1 MRRPVWAVHVFVV
14 GLALHNLVMAEL
26 WDAGIH
32 GHWLDVIS
40 SWKEALLVLC
50 LVAVWSQR
58 WRTFRPNAYDLLA
71 LAYAAVVVVWSIL
84 PQDWL
89 GGHATHRGIVL
100 GARHDLVPVG
110 AYLLGRGLA
119 LTGPELRRIGAT
131 ILGTAAGLAVF
142 GLVDIYAIPLSWW
155 RHSGAPGWF
164 SSQLGFHYFGLSN
177 LPENFVYNTGNEH
190 PLRRLVSTFLS
201 PLASSYVFVVALL
214 LAVAWFVRRRPAPA
228 LWTPLAALLLAGLLW
243 THSRSSYFAL
253 VAGLV
258 AIALVRRGQAL
269 VLLVSAAVVLVAGLV
284 FVKAYTHVAPTTRF
298 TPTELAEQRAHAHK
312 TGAKAG
318 GGFSDASTAS
328 HWRNLRA
335 GIRVVVH
342 HPEGY
347 GVGNAGSTA
356 LRTNARP
363 EAGEST
369 YTELGVDAGLVGAL
383 LFVAWSLAL
392 LRVVLPCTA
401 WVGAALVAVFLL
413 GLQTDVLGVPWLA
426 YVLWILAG
434 TVVTAAAS
442 RLVEPR
448 PLQQE

>member
-1 MRRPVWAVHVFVV
+1 MRRPIWAVHVFVV
-14 GLALHNLVMAEL
+14 GLALHNFLMAEL
-26 WDAGIH
+26 WDAGVH
-32 GHWLDVIS
+32 GRALDVVS
-40 SWKEALLVLC
+40 SWKEALLAIC
-50 LVAVWSQR
+50 LVLVWR
-58 WRTFRPNAYDLLA
+58 RAWRTFRPNLCDLLA
-71 LAYAAVVVVWSIL
+71 LAYGAIVVVWSVL
-84 PQDWL
+84 PQHLL

-100 GARHDLVPVG
+100 GARHDLVPVA
-110 AYLLGRGLA
+110 AYLLGRGLV
-119 LTGPELRRIGAT
+119 LGEPELRRIGAT
-131 ILGTAAGLAVF
+131 ILGTAAGLAAF
-142 GLVDIYAIPLSWW
+142 GLVDIYAVPLSWW

-177 LPENFVYNTGNEH
+177 LPENFIYNTGNEH

-214 LAVAWFVRRRPAPA
+214 LAVAWLVRRRPP
-228 LWTPLAALLLAGLLW
+228 LVVWTPLAALLLAGLLW

-258 AIALVRRGQAL
+258 AIAAVRRAQAPA
-269 VLLVSAAVVLVAGLV
+269 LLVTAAVVLVAGLV
-284 FVKAYTHVAPTTRF
+284 FVKAYSHVAPATRF
-298 TPTELAEQRAHAHK
+298 TPTELAEQRANAHK
-312 TGAKAG
+312 TGTSAG

-335 GIRVVVH
+335 GVARVVH
-342 HPEGY
+342 HPQGY

-356 LRTNARP
+356 ERTGAVV

-383 LFVAWSLAL
+383 LFVAWSLVL
-392 LRVVLPCTA
+392 LRDVLACTP
-401 WVGAALVAVFLL
+401 WLGGALVAVFLL

-434 TVVTAAAS
+434 AVVTTFTT
-442 RLVEPR
+442 RLVRTR

>member
-26 WDAGIH
+26 WDAGVR
-32 GHWLDVIS
+32 GRGLDVVS
-40 SWKEALLVLC
+40 SWKEALLALC
-50 LVAVWSQR
+50 LVWVWSQA
-58 WRTFRPNAYDLLA
+58 WRAFRPNLCDLLA
-71 LAYAAVVVVWSIL
+71 LAYAAVVVVWSVL
-84 PQDWL
+84 PQHWL
-89 GGHATHRGIVL
+89 GGHATHRGTVL
-100 GARHDLVPVG
+100 GARHDLVPVA
-110 AYLLGRGLA
+110 AYALGRGLA
-119 LTGPELRRIGAT
+119 LAEPELRRIGAT
-131 ILGTAAGLAVF
+131 ILGTAAGLALF

-201 PLASSYVFVVALL
+201 PLATSYVLVVALL
-214 LAVAWFVRRRPAPA
+214 LAVAWLVRRRPSLA

-258 AIALVRRGQAL
+258 AVALVRRGQAP
-269 VLLVSAAVVLVAGLV
+269 VLLATAVVVLLAGLV
-284 FVKAYTHVAPTTRF
+284 FVKAYSHVAPTTRF
-298 TPTELAEQRAHAHK
+298 TPHELAEQRAHAHQA
-312 TGAKAG
+312 GAAAG

-328 HWRNLRA
+328 HWRALRA
-335 GIRVVVH
+335 GVRRVVH

-356 LRTNARP
+356 ARTGAEV

-401 WVGAALVAVFLL
+401 WLGGALVAVFLL

-434 TVVTAAAS
+434 AAVTTFVS
-442 RLVEPR
+442 R
-448 PLQQE
+448 PLGTRPLHQE